1 MNDSLLVAH
10 FIRDC
15 MELAHFVQ
23 IKSILHVALLRITAA
38 LAFSKVFLLKVAFL
52 NHSRFE
58 ELILY

>member
-15 MELAHFVQ
+15 MELTHFVQ
-23 IKSILHVALLRITAA
+23 IKSILHVTPLWITAA
-38 LAFSKVFLLKVAFL
+38 LAFSKIFLLKVAFL
-52 NHSRFE
+52 NRSRFE